1 VVDDADWP
9 ESCSILLKR
18 NVNLAMPDTPEEAPQ
33 EKSADRFHRLT
44 SDSEEPPVET
54 PPEVPLSDL
63 PTQPPVEYVSLK
75 SEIPVED
82 EELITLGTQ
91 LPAEAGQPQQENIPP
106 QEDRSG
112 RENSFDRTPPSK
124 NRAAVPAEAESSGET
139 PPLLQSAQA
148 NQGAPLPRRVDEID
162 LEATNVTP
170 AAYIPPLRRPAS
182 SPANPSAMKPSLT
195 RTQMASGSTSHQ
207 PVGPIHMQSQGNAP
221 AKIKPQTRA
230 KPRLDWRQGM
240 GCLIRMVLIGLF
252 VLVLVLLVGG
262 SFLLYQY
269 YTIAA
274 TLPSVDDLRQRAS
287 QFETTRILDRN
298 GNVLYEILDPSA
310 GRRTYVK
317 LDKISPFLV
326 AATIATEDKEFY
338 THPGV
343 DPVAIARAFWQNYRG
358 GDTVSGASTITQQLA
373 RALLF
378 TPDER
383 SQQTYLRKIRE
394 AILATEVTRRYSRN
408 DILELYLNE
417 IYYGNLTYGVEAA
430 AETYFG
436 ITADKLSLGQASFL
450 AGLPQAPSVYDIYTN
465 RDVTLHRQNDVLVL
479 MLADSKDQGCIYVSN
494 SPQRVCVDE
503 QAAVGAFNEIS
514 STKFKR
520 PEASIRYPHWVN
532 YIRSILEAQYDAQT
546 IYRSGFSIYTTLDPN
561 LQDMAQQIVTQQVN
575 KLADLHVM
583 DGALVA
589 INPKTGEILAMVG
602 SADFN
607 NQEISGEINMAVSP
621 RQPGSSIKPL
631 TYLAAFEKGWT
642 PATLIWDVPSEF
654 PPSGDPNDPRD
665 PYKPVN
671 YDGHFHGPVTVRTA
685 LANSYNIPA
694 VKTLQYIGIYNDG
707 GLISVAKRLGMT
719 TLTRNDY
726 GLSLT
731 LGGGD
736 VSLLEFTGAYAAF
749 ANGGMRV
756 PPFAITRI
764 EDYKGK
770 VVYQYQPPAAQQ
782 VIRPEHAFLITSI
795 LSDNEARIPAFGADS
810 ILNMPFP
817 AAVKTGTTNDF
828 RDNWTM
834 GYTPD
839 LAVGVWVGNPDYTPM
854 VHSTGITGAAPIWA
868 QFMKKAVEQMM
879 GGNPTPFNRPAGI
892 VERVICTVSGTEPS
906 EWCPSQG
913 SEVFS
918 ANQPPLPKEQ
928 DLWTKVNVDTWTN
941 LRASA
946 ACSDYTQEELAINVT
961 DPWAVKWIKDTEEG
975 QAWANDMNFP
985 DVSLFVPERECKADD
1000 PHPIIDISS
1009 PGDGQTVT
1017 TNPVD
1022 IVGKIDATGDFK
1034 VFTLNFGVGTDP
1046 AQFTRLLRRTSPVSQ
1061 SDTIYTWDVSK
1072 LSAGSYTLQVLLRNQ
1087 ENRQVE
1093 KTWRIILQVPTPT
1106 PTATPLPTLTSTPTS
1121 TTTPAPTS
1129 TPTQTQPLEPTS
1141 TPTSTP
1147 TTPPD
1152 MITPTP

>member
-1 VVDDADWP
+1 
-9 ESCSILLKR
+9 
-18 NVNLAMPDTPEEAPQ
+18 MPDTPDEAPQ
-33 EKSADRFHRLT
+33 GEPADRFHRLI
-44 SDSEEPPVET
+44 SNSEEPPVE
-54 PPEVPLSDL
+54 PPFEAPQPDL

-75 SEIPVED
+75 SEIPVEN
-82 EELITLGTQ
+82 EEFITLGTQ
-91 LPAEAGQPQQENIPP
+91 LPAEESQPQPENLSP
-106 QEDRSG
+106 QEDPSA
-112 RENSFDRTPPSK
+112 RESRLDQTPPSK
-124 NRAAVPAEAESSGET
+124 HRASVPAEAASSGKPPAST
-139 PPLLQSAQA
+139 PSNQA
-148 NQGAPLPRRVDEID
+148 GQGAPLPRRVNEID

-170 AAYIPPLRRPAS
+170 AAYLPPLRRPAPS
-182 SPANPSAMKPSLT
+182 SVNPAPTRPSLT
-195 RTQMASGSTSHQ
+195 KTQTSPGSASHK
-207 PVGPIHMQSQGNAP
+207 PARPARARPKGNAP
-221 AKIKPQTRA
+221 AEITPQARA
-230 KPRLDWRQGM
+230 KPRLDWRQGV
-240 GCLIRMVLIGLF
+240 GCSLRMALIGLF
-252 VLVLVLLVGG
+252 VLVLVLLAGG

-269 YTIAA
+269 YSIAS

-298 GNVLYEILDPSA
+298 GNVLYEILDPNA

-326 AATIATEDKEFY
+326 AATIATEDKEYY

-343 DPVAIARAFWQNYRG
+343 DAVAIVRAFWQNFSG

-373 RALLF
+373 RALFL
-378 TPDER
+378 TADER
-383 SQQTYLRKIRE
+383 NQQTYLRKIRE
-394 AILATEVTRRYSRN
+394 AILATEVTRRYSK
-408 DILELYLNE
+408 DEILELYINE

-436 ITADKLSLGQASFL
+436 VTADKLTLAQASFL

-465 RDVTLHRQNDVLVL
+465 RDATLNRQNDVLVI
-479 MLADSKDQGCIYVSN
+479 MVAASKEQGCIYVSN
-494 SPQRVCVDE
+494 SPQRICIDDQSA
-503 QAAVGAFNEIS
+503 QAAFNEIS
-514 STKFKR
+514 NTKFKR
-520 PEASIRYPHWVN
+520 PEASLLYPHWVN
-532 YIRSILEAQYDAQT
+532 YIRSLLEAQYDAQT
-546 IYRSGFSIYTTLDPN
+546 IYSSGFSVYTTLDPS
-561 LQDMAQQIVTQQVN
+561 LQDMAQQIVSQQVS
-575 KLADLHVM
+575 KLADKHVT

-607 NQEISGEINMAVSP
+607 NEEISGEVNMAVSP

-654 PPSGDPNDPRD
+654 PPSGNANDTRD

-671 YDGHFHGPVTVRTA
+671 YDEKYHGPVTVRTA

-694 VKTLQYIGIYNDG
+694 VKTLQYIGIYSDG
-707 GLISVAKRLGMT
+707 GLISVAKRLGLT

-749 ANGGMRV
+749 ANGGMRI

-770 VVYQYQPPAAQQ
+770 VVYQYQQPAAQQ
-782 VIRPEHAFLITSI
+782 VIRPEHAYLITSI
-795 LSDNEARIPAFGADS
+795 LSDDEARTPAFGVDS
-810 ILNMPFP
+810 ILNLSFP

-839 LAVGVWVGNPDYTPM
+839 LAVGVWVGNADDTSM
-854 VHSTGITGAAPIWA
+854 QNSTGITGAAPIWA
-868 QFMKKAVEQMM
+868 QFMEKAVKQMM
-879 GGNPTPFNRPAGI
+879 GDNPTSFTRPDG
-892 VERVICTVSGTEPS
+892 VVNHVICKVSGTEPS
-906 EWCPSQG
+906 KWCPSKTK
-913 SEVFS
+913 EVFS
-918 ANQPPLPKEQ
+918 ASQPPLPKEQ
-928 DLWTKVNVDTWTN
+928 DLWKNVDVDIWTN

-946 ACSDYTQEELAINVT
+946 ACSDFTQTELTMNITDTWAI
-961 DPWAVKWIKDTEEG
+961 KWIKDTDEG
-975 QAWANDMNFP
+975 KAWANDMKFP
-985 DVSLFVPERECKADD
+985 DTTLFVPSRECKAND

-1009 PGDGQTVT
+1009 PGDGQTLT

-1022 IVGKIDATGDFK
+1022 IVGKIDATENFK
-1034 VFTLNFGVGTDP
+1034 VFNLNFGKGSDP
-1046 AQFTRLLRRTSPVSQ
+1046 SQWTRLLHSTSPVSK
-1061 SDTIYTWDVSK
+1061 SDPMFTWDVSK
-1072 LSAGSYTLQVLLRNQ
+1072 LSAGTYTLQVLLRNQ

-1093 KTWRIILQVPTPT
+1093 KTWHINLQIPTPT
-1106 PTATPLPTLTSTPTS
+1106 PTATPTPLPTSTPTPTS
-1121 TTTPAPTS
+1121 TSEPTS
-1129 TPTQTQPLEPTS
+1129 TPTQTPMPEPTEK
-1141 TPTSTP
+1141 PTSTP

-1152 MITPTP
+1152 VIKPTP